1 MLAVGAVAAVAV
13 ASGCGYSAV
22 TATNN
27 TYTGCLQGVAIT
39 NVAIGA
45 TPPKTWTSNAVDQP
59 EPDRR
64 ARGAG
69 RGAGPRAVARVT
81 VVERDRIRRGVFL
94 RRRF

>member
-27 TYTGCLQGVAIT
+27 TYTGCLQGGAIT

-45 TPPKTWTSNAVDQP
+45 APPKTWTST
-59 EPDRR
+59 R
-64 ARGAG
+64 
-69 RGAGPRAVARVT
+69 
-81 VVERDRIRRGVFL
+81 
-94 RRRF
+94 